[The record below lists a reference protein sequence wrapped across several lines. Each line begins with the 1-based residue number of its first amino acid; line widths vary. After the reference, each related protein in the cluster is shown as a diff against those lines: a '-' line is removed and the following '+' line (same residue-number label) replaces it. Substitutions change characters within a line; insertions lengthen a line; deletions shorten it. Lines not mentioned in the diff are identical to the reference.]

1 MARADG
7 RPPAWKLVLAYVPL
21 AGALVLALSGKD
33 EDEARWHAKNGL
45 VLFGSVAAAFA
56 VATLVT
62 VLFPT
67 LLWIWAAVLVL
78 GSSLYAFVAILATV
92 KALQGERLVVPGLS
106 RYAGRFRPA

>member
-1 MARADG
+1 MARVAG
-7 RPPAWKLVLAYVPL
+7 RPAAWKLVLAYLPL
-21 AGALVLALSGKD
+21 AGALVLALSRK
-33 EDEARWHAKNGL
+33 EEELARWHARNGL
-45 VLFGSVAAAFA
+45 AFFGVVAATFA

-67 LLWIWAAVLVL
+67 LLWIWAAVLFL

-92 KALQGERLVVPGLS
+92 KALQGERLIVPGVS